1 MSQENVDLVR
11 SIYAAWE
18 RGDYRSTEWAHPEI
32 QFVAGDGPALGT
44 WTGPAGLAEG
54 VRGFLDAWEEY
65 RIEAAEYR
73 ELDGERILVL
83 HNISGRG
90 KASGLQLE
98 SKTANLFHIREGKV
112 TRLVAYFDPERALA
126 DLSLV
131 PQTGPRE

>member
-1 MSQENVDLVR
+1 MSQEKLDLVR

-18 RGDYRSTEWAHPEI
+18 RGDYKPAEWAHPDIE
-32 QFVAGDGPALGT
+32 FVAGDGPTVAT
-44 WTGPAGLAEG
+44 WTGLAGLAEG
-54 VRGFLDAWEEY
+54 ARGFLNAWAEY

-98 SKTANLFHIREGKV
+98 SKTANLFHVRDGKV

-126 DLSLV
+126 DLGLV
-131 PQTGPRE
+131 PETGSG